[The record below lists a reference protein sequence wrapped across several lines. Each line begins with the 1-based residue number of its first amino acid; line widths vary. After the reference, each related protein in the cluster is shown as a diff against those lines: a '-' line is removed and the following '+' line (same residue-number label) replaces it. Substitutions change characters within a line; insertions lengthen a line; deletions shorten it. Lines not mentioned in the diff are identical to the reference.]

1 MLEFLQQY
9 LTSVVGA
16 LTIMSVAFLIVWIAF
31 GNKLRNRKVQLSK
44 RAGWSQIKE
53 EIGASLLAFI
63 GSTVFMFLI
72 LSFKDNGL
80 TKFYVEAGK
89 YGLWYEVLTVVTMLL
104 ISDTWF
110 YWSHRAMH
118 HPSIYKYVHALH
130 HKSLDVNPYTSTS
143 FHTIEALWL
152 TVWVLPLVLIM
163 PVSMTALG
171 VMQVLGTFNNL
182 KSHLGYELFPGFF
195 KNAHAIQW

>member
-1 MLEFLQQY
+1 MKEFIQQY
-9 LTSVVGA
+9 LTGVVGA
-16 LTIMSVAFLIVWIAF
+16 LSIMSIAFLIFWTLF
-31 GNKLRNRKVQLSK
+31 GKKLSNRKIQLSK

-53 EIGASLLAFI
+53 EIGATLLSFL
-63 GSTVFMFLI
+63 GSTIFTI
-72 LSFKDNGL
+72 LLLTLKDSGVVH
-80 TKFYVEAGK
+80 FYTDAGR
-89 YGLWYEVLTVVTMLL
+89 YGVWYEVLTVVTMLL

-143 FHTIEALWL
+143 FHTIEAIWL
-152 TVWVLPLVLIM
+152 TFWVLPLVMIM

-171 VMQVLGTFNNL
+171 V
-182 KSHLGYELFPGFF
+182 
-195 KNAHAIQW
+195 